1 MIVGVLAYREAQK
14 FNNRIT
20 ELSLDELPAGFNSYG
35 IDVSRYQ
42 GTIDWDAF
50 FNHSDSL
57 MTFVYCKATEGC
69 DHVDSQ
75 WKRNRTELVR
85 RGKAHGAYHFFIPS
99 KDPIIQ
105 AEHFLA
111 NYATDDNDLPP
122 VLDAEIEGNSITAL
136 IKNMTLWLK
145 HVEIKTGRRPIIYT
159 SYHIYTTIFK
169 SRFDGYKFWIANY
182 NKNPKGFDDEDIL
195 HWQYSDKGKVPGI
208 SGDVD
213 LNYSKVKF

>member
-1 MIVGVLAYREAQK
+1 MIVAVLAYREAQK
-14 FNNRIT
+14 FIKSST
-20 ELSLDELPAGFNSYG
+20 ELNLEELPMGFNSYG

-42 GTIDWDAF
+42 GVIDWDVF
-50 FNHSDSL
+50 FDKSDSL

-75 WKRNRTELVR
+75 WKRNREELVR
-85 RGKAHGAYHFFIPS
+85 RGKPHGAYHFFIPS
-99 KDPIIQ
+99 KDPIDQ
-105 AEHFLA
+105 AEHFLKHYSTEA
-111 NYATDDNDLPP
+111 NDLPP
-122 VLDAEIEGNSITAL
+122 VLDAEVEGSSNATL
-136 IKNMTLWLK
+136 MKNMTLWLN

-169 SRFDGYKFWIANY
+169 SNFDGYKFWIANY
-182 NKNPKGFDDEDIL
+182 NKNPKGLDDENIL

-213 LNYSKVKF
+213 LNFSKVKF